1 MVAAQLARPTP
12 IAPPMELIL
21 RGLVSLN
28 RWDGRKETEF
38 APMKTSTRALLL
50 LLALIGSVPGFLSS
64 DRAKAAAN
72 TAPPTSNL
80 TRAHL
85 KQKYVRPASTP
96 FPADN
101 LYSKDRELLGKTLFF
116 DPRLSQSGSIACAS
130 CHNPGFSWGDGL
142 PRGIGTGMKQL
153 GRRSPTIL
161 NAAWSDL
168 LFWDGR
174 ADSLEMQALGPIA
187 SQREMNM
194 PLDAMVKV
202 LRGIPEYKALFASAY
217 PGEPVNE
224 KTVARAI
231 ASFERTVVS
240 GQAPFDR
247 WISGDESAVSE
258 DAKRGFDLFNGKA
271 GCVQCHSEWNF
282 TDNGFHDVGLEDS
295 DRGRGERLPLEGM
308 QFAFKT
314 PTLRN
319 VDRRSP
325 YMHEGNEQTLAG
337 VIDFYDRGGD
347 ARRKSL
353 SPEMVP
359 LHLTAQEKTDLL
371 AFLSTLTSVDK
382 PVEFPSLPR

>member
-1 MVAAQLARPTP
+1 MPWLKYSRASR
-12 IAPPMELIL
+12 
-21 RGLVSLN
+21 
-28 RWDGRKETEF
+28 
-38 APMKTSTRALLL
+38 STR
-50 LLALIGSVPGFLSS
+50 
-64 DRAKAAAN
+64 
-72 TAPPTSNL
+72 
-80 TRAHL
+80 
-85 KQKYVRPASTP
+85 P
-96 FPADN
+96 F
-101 LYSKDRELLGKTLFF
+101 S
-116 DPRLSQSGSIACAS
+116 PR
-130 CHNPGFSWGDGL
+130 
-142 PRGIGTGMKQL
+142 
-153 GRRSPTIL
+153 
-161 NAAWSDL
+161 
-168 LFWDGR
+168 
-174 ADSLEMQALGPIA
+174 
-187 SQREMNM
+187 
-194 PLDAMVKV
+194 
-202 LRGIPEYKALFASAY
+202 AY
-217 PGEPVNE
+217 PGEPINE

-231 ASFERTVVS
+231 ATFERTVVS

-247 WISGDESAVSE
+247 WISGDESAIGE

-319 VDRRSP
+319 VDRRAP
-325 YMHEGNEQTLAG
+325 YMHEGNEQTLAE

-382 PVEFPSLPR
+382 TGRIPHPSQIKRLTNDHSNQSCTLSVIALADSERASRCWRRTMRSINKTATSLKPKSPSR

>member
-1 MVAAQLARPTP
+1 MESF
-12 IAPPMELIL
+12 PMTTSTCPLFLIL
-21 RGLVSLN
+21 ILGGLI
-28 RWDGRKETEF
+28 
-38 APMKTSTRALLL
+38 P
-50 LLALIGSVPGFLSS
+50 GSVSS
-64 DRAKAAAN
+64 ARSNAAASDSR
-72 TAPPTSNL
+72 PSSSNL
-80 TRAHL
+80 TRAHW

-96 FPADN
+96 FPAEN

-116 DPRLSQSGSIACAS
+116 DPRLSQSGSISCAS

-202 LRGIPEYKALFASAY
+202 LQGIPEYKTLFARAY
-217 PGEPVNE
+217 PGEPMNE

-240 GQAPFDR
+240 GQAPFDK
-247 WISGDESAVSE
+247 WISGDESAIGE
-258 DAKRGFDLFNGKA
+258 DAKRGFDLFNAKA

-282 TDNGFHDVGLEDS
+282 TDNGFHDVGLEDT
-295 DRGRGERLPLEGM
+295 DRGRGARLPLEGM

-319 VDRRSP
+319 VDRSAP
-325 YMHEGNEQTLAG
+325 YMHEGNEQTLG
-337 VIDFYDRGGD
+337 NVIDFYDRGGD

-353 SPEMVP
+353 SPEIVP
-359 LHLTAQEKTDLL
+359 LHLTAQEKADLL

-382 PVEFPSLPR
+382 PLEFPNLPR

>member
-1 MVAAQLARPTP
+1 MKSSTVAVLL
-12 IAPPMELIL
+12 MLIL
-21 RGLVSLN
+21 GLAGSGQKILPAALPSAAV
-28 RWDGRKETEF
+28 DTAPTATE
-38 APMKTSTRALLL
+38 R
-50 LLALIGSVPGFLSS
+50 
-64 DRAKAAAN
+64 DRA
-72 TAPPTSNL
+72 
-80 TRAHL
+80 HC
-85 KQKYVRPASTP
+85 KQKYIRPASTP
-96 FPADN
+96 FPPGN

-116 DPRLSQSGSIACAS
+116 DPRLSQAGSISCAS

-142 PRGIGTGMKQL
+142 ARGVGVGMKQL

-187 SQREMNM
+187 SEKEMNM
-194 PLDAMVKV
+194 PLDAMV
-202 LRGIPEYKALFASAY
+202 RRIESIPEYKPLFDSAY
-217 PGEPVNE
+217 PSEPIDAKN
-224 KTVARAI
+224 VARAL
-231 ASFERTVVS
+231 ATFERTIVS

-247 WISGDESAVSE
+247 WISGNENAIGE
-258 DAKRGFDLFNGKA
+258 DAKQGFDLFNGKA
-271 GCVQCHSEWNF
+271 GCVKCHSEWNF
-282 TDNGFHDVGLEDS
+282 TDNGFHDVGLEDN

-319 VDRRSP
+319 VDRRAP
-325 YMHEGNEQTLAG
+325 YMHEGNEQTLAD

-353 SPEMVP
+353 SPEIVP
-359 LHLTAQEKTDLL
+359 LHLTAQEKKDLL

-382 PVEFPSLPR
+382 PVEYPILPR

>member
-1 MVAAQLARPTP
+1 
-12 IAPPMELIL
+12 
-21 RGLVSLN
+21 
-28 RWDGRKETEF
+28 
-38 APMKTSTRALLL
+38 MKTSTRALLL
-50 LLALIGSVPGFLSS
+50 MLVLGLIGSVPGFLSS
-64 DRAKAAAN
+64 DSAKAAAN
-72 TAPPTSNL
+72 TAPPSSNL

-202 LRGIPEYKALFASAY
+202 LQGIPEYKALFARAY
-217 PGEPVNE
+217 AGEPINE

-240 GQAPFDR
+240 SQAPFDR
-247 WISGDESAVSE
+247 WISGDESAISE

-282 TDNGFHDVGLEDS
+282 TDNGFHDVGLDDS
-295 DRGRGERLPLEGM
+295 DRGRGDRLPLEGM

-319 VDRRSP
+319 VDRRAP
-325 YMHEGNEQTLAG
+325 YMHEGNEQTLAE

-359 LHLTAQEKTDLL
+359 LQLTAQEKTDLL
-371 AFLSTLTSVDK
+371 AFLSTLTSVDQS
-382 PVEFPSLPR
+382 VEFPIFPR

>member
-1 MVAAQLARPTP
+1 
-12 IAPPMELIL
+12 
-21 RGLVSLN
+21 
-28 RWDGRKETEF
+28 
-38 APMKTSTRALLL
+38 
-50 LLALIGSVPGFLSS
+50 
-64 DRAKAAAN
+64 
-72 TAPPTSNL
+72 
-80 TRAHL
+80 
-85 KQKYVRPASTP
+85 
-96 FPADN
+96 
-101 LYSKDRELLGKTLFF
+101 
-116 DPRLSQSGSIACAS
+116 
-130 CHNPGFSWGDGL
+130 
-142 PRGIGTGMKQL
+142 MKQL

-202 LRGIPEYKALFASAY
+202 LQEIPEYKILFARAY
-217 PGEPVNE
+217 PGEPINE

-231 ASFERTVVS
+231 ATFERTVVS
-240 GQAPFDR
+240 SQAPFDM
-247 WISGDESAVSE
+247 WISGDESAIGE
-258 DAKRGFDLFNGKA
+258 DAKHGFDLFNGKA
-271 GCVQCHSEWNF
+271 GCVQCHSQWNF

-295 DRGRGERLPLEGM
+295 DRGRGERLALEGM

-319 VDRRSP
+319 VDRRAP
-325 YMHEGNEQTLAG
+325 YMHEGNEQTLG
-337 VIDFYDRGGD
+337 EVIDFYDRGGD

-382 PVEFPSLPR
+382 PVEFPTLPR

>member
-1 MVAAQLARPTP
+1 
-12 IAPPMELIL
+12 
-21 RGLVSLN
+21 
-28 RWDGRKETEF
+28 
-38 APMKTSTRALLL
+38 MKTPTRALLL
-50 LLALIGSVPGFLSS
+50 TLLLGLIGSVPGFLSL
-64 DRAKAAAN
+64 DRAKASAN
-72 TAPPTSNL
+72 TVPPPGNL
-80 TRAHL
+80 TRAHW
-85 KQKYVRPASTP
+85 KQKYIRPASTP

-101 LYSKDRELLGKTLFF
+101 LYSNDRERLGKTLFF
-116 DPRLSQSGSIACAS
+116 DPRLSQSGSISCAS

-142 PRGIGTGMKQL
+142 PRGIGTGMKPL

-202 LRGIPEYKALFASAY
+202 LQGIPEYSALFARAY
-217 PGEPVNE
+217 PGEPINE

-240 GQAPFDR
+240 GQAPFDK
-247 WISGDESAVSE
+247 WIAGDETAISE

-319 VDRRSP
+319 VDRRAP
-325 YMHEGNEQTLAG
+325 YMHEGNERTLAE
-337 VIDFYDRGGD
+337 VLDFYDRGGD

-359 LHLTAQEKTDLL
+359 LHLTPQEKTDLR

-382 PVEFPSLPR
+382 PVEFPIFPR

>member
-1 MVAAQLARPTP
+1 
-12 IAPPMELIL
+12 
-21 RGLVSLN
+21 
-28 RWDGRKETEF
+28 
-38 APMKTSTRALLL
+38 MKTPTHALLL
-50 LLALIGSVPGFLSS
+50 VLVLGMTGSVPGFQSS
-64 DRAKAAAN
+64 DPTNAAVAN
-72 TAPPTSNL
+72 TAPLSTTLARAHWRLKYIRPTS
-80 TRAHL
+80 
-85 KQKYVRPASTP
+85 PP

-101 LYSKDRELLGKTLFF
+101 LYSKDRDLLGKTLFF
-116 DPRLSQSGSIACAS
+116 DPRLSQSGSIACAN

-142 PRGIGTGMKQL
+142 GKGVGTGMKQL

-194 PLDAMVKV
+194 PLDAMVQV
-202 LRGIPEYKALFASAY
+202 LQGIPEYKTLFARAY
-217 PGEPVNE
+217 PGEPISE

-231 ASFERTVVS
+231 ATFERTVVS
-240 GQAPFDR
+240 GQAPFDK
-247 WISGDESAVSE
+247 WISGDESAIGE
-258 DAKRGFDLFNGKA
+258 DAKRGFDLFNGKG
-271 GCVQCHSEWNF
+271 GCAQCHSEWNF
-282 TDNGFHDVGLEDS
+282 TDNGFHDIGLADS
-295 DRGRGERLPLEGM
+295 DRGRGDRLPLEGM

-319 VDRRSP
+319 VDRRAP
-325 YMHEGNEQTLAG
+325 YMHEGNEQTLG
-337 VIDFYDRGGD
+337 EVIDFYDRGGD

-359 LHLTAQEKTDLL
+359 LHLTAQDKTDLL

-382 PVEFPSLPR
+382 PVEFPILPR

>member
-1 MVAAQLARPTP
+1 M
-12 IAPPMELIL
+12 
-21 RGLVSLN
+21 
-28 RWDGRKETEF
+28 EF
-38 APMKTSTRALLL
+38 APMKTLTRALLL
-50 LLALIGSVPGFLSS
+50 MLVLGLIGSVPGFLSL
-64 DRAKAAAN
+64 DRAKAAAAN
-72 TAPPTSNL
+72 TAPPSAL
-80 TRAHL
+80 ARAHWRL
-85 KQKYVRPASTP
+85 KYIRPASTP

-101 LYSKDRELLGKTLFF
+101 LYSNDRELLGKMLFF
-116 DPRLSQSGSIACAS
+116 DPRLSQSGSIACAN

-142 PRGIGTGMKQL
+142 AKGVGTGMKQL

-202 LRGIPEYKALFASAY
+202 LQVIPEYKILFDRAY
-217 PGEPVNE
+217 PAEPISE

-231 ASFERTVVS
+231 ATFERTVVS
-240 GQAPFDR
+240 GRAPFDR
-247 WISGDESAVSE
+247 WISGDESAISE

-271 GCVQCHSEWNF
+271 GCVQCHSAWNF

-319 VDRRSP
+319 VDRRAP
-325 YMHEGNEQTLAG
+325 YMHEGNEQTLG
-337 VIDFYDRGGD
+337 EVIDFYDRGGD

-359 LHLTAQEKTDLL
+359 LHLTALEKTDLL

-382 PVEFPSLPR
+382 SIEFPILPR

>member
-1 MVAAQLARPTP
+1 
-12 IAPPMELIL
+12 
-21 RGLVSLN
+21 
-28 RWDGRKETEF
+28 
-38 APMKTSTRALLL
+38 MKTPTRALLL
-50 LLALIGSVPGFLSS
+50 MLVLGMIEFIPGFLSLES
-64 DRAKAAAN
+64 AKAAAN
-72 TAPPTSNL
+72 TAQSSRTL
-80 TRAHL
+80 TRAQWKL
-85 KQKYVRPASTP
+85 KYLRPAGPP

-116 DPRLSQSGSIACAS
+116 DPRLSQSGSIACS
-130 CHNPGFSWGDGL
+130 NCHNPGFSWGDGL
-142 PRGIGTGMKQL
+142 AKGVGVGMKQL

-161 NAAWSDL
+161 NAGWSDL

-194 PLDAMVKV
+194 PLDAMVQV
-202 LRGIPEYKALFASAY
+202 LQTIPEYKILFANAY
-217 PGEPVNE
+217 PGDPISE

-231 ASFERTVVS
+231 ATFERTVVS
-240 GQAPFDR
+240 GQAPFDK
-247 WISGDESAVSE
+247 WISGDENAIGE

-282 TDNGFHDVGLEDS
+282 TDNGFHDVGLVDS

-319 VDRRSP
+319 VDRRAP
-325 YMHEGNEQTLAG
+325 YMHEGNEQTLAD
-337 VIDFYDRGGD
+337 VIEFYDRGGD

-353 SPEMVP
+353 SPEIVP

-371 AFLSTLTSVDK
+371 VFLRTLTSVDK
-382 PVEFPSLPR
+382 PVEFPVFPR

>member
-1 MVAAQLARPTP
+1 M
-12 IAPPMELIL
+12 
-21 RGLVSLN
+21 
-28 RWDGRKETEF
+28 EF
-38 APMKTSTRALLL
+38 APMKPPTRALLL
-50 LLALIGSVPGFLSS
+50 MLVLGITGSIPGLLSLERTTG
-64 DRAKAAAN
+64 AAN
-72 TAPPTSNL
+72 TAQPSTAPA
-80 TRAHL
+80 RAHWKL
-85 KQKYVRPASTP
+85 KYIRPASPP
-96 FPADN
+96 FPPEN

-116 DPRLSQSGSIACAS
+116 DPRLSQSGSISCAN

-142 PRGIGTGMKQL
+142 ARGVGTGMLPL

-174 ADSLEMQALGPIA
+174 ADTLELQALGPIA

-194 PLDAMVKV
+194 PLDAMVRV
-202 LRGIPEYKALFASAY
+202 LQQIPGYQTLFAQAY
-217 PGEPVNE
+217 PGEPISE

-231 ASFERTVVS
+231 ATFERTVIS
-240 GQAPFDR
+240 GRAPFDK
-247 WISGDESAVSE
+247 WISGDESAIGE

-271 GCVQCHSEWNF
+271 GCAQCHSEWNF
-282 TDNGFHDVGLEDS
+282 TDNGFHDIGLVDT

-319 VDRRSP
+319 VDQRAP
-325 YMHEGNEQTLAG
+325 YMHEGNERTLEE

-359 LHLTAQEKTDLL
+359 LHLTVQEKTDLL
-371 AFLSTLTSVDK
+371 AFLCTLTSVDK
-382 PVEFPSLPR
+382 PVEFPIFPR